1 MSLHDALDNKASDD
15 VIKVND
21 GWLPL
26 HFALCYNSSL
36 DIINMLIEVYPKVT
50 EIEDNDGW
58 LPLHVALIE
67 KASPNIINMLF
78 NTYPKATE
86 KQTNGGN
93 LPLHLACDQ

>member
-1 MSLHDALDNKASDD
+1 ML
-15 VIKVND
+15 IKV
-21 GWLPL
+21 
-26 HFALCYNSSL
+26 H
-36 DIINMLIEVYPKVT
+36 PKVT